1 MNLESHYVVRLKGL
15 KKTTALTFQRHS
27 QSTVGRSSHSI
38 ISSTAVCSTVTSVYV
53 GQLKLCY
60 GVILKD
66 VTVGAIL
73 PHSGPGYVWCWV
85 SSHITEQSHTGTFT
99 TCLTPTVACYFS
111 FLCIMRNLIVIQ
123 IRLLGVLYIVP
134 LSAFNNVN

>member
-1 MNLESHYVVRLKGL
+1 MRLKEL
-15 KKTTALTFQRHS
+15 KKTTALTIQRHS

-38 ISSTAVCSTVTSVYV
+38 KSSTAVCSTVTSAYV
-53 GQLKLCY
+53 GQHKLCY

-66 VTVGAIL
+66 ITVGAIL
-73 PHSGPGYVWCWV
+73 PHSGPGYVWCWF
-85 SSHITEQSHTGTFT
+85 SSHITDQSHTGTFT
-99 TCLTPTVACYFS
+99 ICLAPTITCYFS
-111 FLCIMRNLIVIQ
+111 CLCIRIKLNKTLIVIQ